1 MNSKE
6 SDRLI
11 PYSKHLRRRSL
22 ESLSKSLLFFSM
34 KVEFPQETQLPQN
47 DIPPSFSYNISA
59 LKVEIQ
65 LHGGFKNIN

>member
-1 MNSKE
+1 
-6 SDRLI
+6 
-11 PYSKHLRRRSL
+11 
-22 ESLSKSLLFFSM
+22 M